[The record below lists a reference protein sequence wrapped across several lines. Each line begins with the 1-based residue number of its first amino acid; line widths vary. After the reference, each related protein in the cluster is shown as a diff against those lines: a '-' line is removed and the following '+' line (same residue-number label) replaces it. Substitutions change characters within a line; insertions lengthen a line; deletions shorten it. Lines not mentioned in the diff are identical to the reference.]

1 MLGVL
6 CGIICVALV
15 LESCSN
21 RARARALLVLVLVL
35 VLYSYA
41 YSCSRRSVST
51 LLTLAGREDHPDTLT
66 APAMAPLPFRTV
78 LLEQIQQLR
87 EALDN
92 GDNTATMASSWGM
105 ASSLLSGPAGLA
117 GHSGS
122 ARTGGGG
129 GAGAVR
135 MAQSIPMSPGGRG
148 QQCFTI
154 PVNRLTGKIDHNQP
168 IRPMAQADP
177 QAAQAQ
183 AQAGQIVFGG

>member
-1 MLGVL
+1 
-6 CGIICVALV
+6 
-15 LESCSN
+15 
-21 RARARALLVLVLVL
+21 
-35 VLYSYA
+35 
-41 YSCSRRSVST
+41 
-51 LLTLAGREDHPDTLT
+51 
-66 APAMAPLPFRTV
+66 V

-122 ARTGGGG
+122 TRTGGGA

-154 PVNRLTGKIDHNQP
+154 PVNRLPGKMDHNQP
-168 IRPMAQADP
+168 IRPMAQADQ

-183 AQAGQIVFGG
+183 AQAGQTVLGG